1 MLYLNHKEDKTMTRI
16 KLENYTEKQLELQS
30 KFMQALALA
39 GVDLRVKYSILSA
52 QEIISEVKREAR
64 LFCK

>member
-1 MLYLNHKEDKTMTRI
+1 
-16 KLENYTEKQLELQS
+16 
-30 KFMQALALA
+30 MQALALA

-52 QEIISEVKREAR
+52 QEIILEVKREAR

>member
-1 MLYLNHKEDKTMTRI
+1 MRKLN
-16 KLENYTEKQLELQS
+16 LENYTEKQLSLQS

-39 GVDLRVKYSILSA
+39 GIDLKVRYSIVSA
-52 QEIISEVKREAR
+52 QEILHELKKESN

>member
-1 MLYLNHKEDKTMTRI
+1 MARI
-16 KLENYTEKQLELQS
+16 KLENYTEKQLKLQS